1 MKPYDNKHVFL
12 VSNTDVFSP
21 LYLDA
26 LLYKVNIP
34 PESICVVY
42 FKSNTSV
49 VDEPN
54 KIDGIKYISFFDAD
68 KSIFISAKTIT
79 YFSLSTLNSLYV
91 RKVLELDSSIKDKCY
106 MFITDDEVDRWL
118 KCIVQHG
125 YIKPDDKLMISDN
138 DVWVLGQQQLFI
150 TVESTFRNK
159 LNQVLGRENYQIV
172 DSSVVFDT
180 LPTKSAQG
188 LALSVLDDEKN
199 KRNMVLLG
207 TKPNAFEYQDI
218 KKMLHAFVTR
228 GVNKDFKF
236 VVMWPAKQWRKRILL
251 DLYLFYL
258 HKVKKQPIDISI
270 LTSLPPLA
278 YTSMVMSCTHLVLQ
292 PRGGASTARQLMK
305 WGQGK
310 VCVAKGSYNELFFKD
325 AQSIDLVSFAS
336 FSELAENLNEQIDI
350 KGNAFKINAEEQRS
364 LSVLAKLYS

>member
-1 MKPYDNKHVFL
+1 MPNHDIKHVFL
-12 VSNTDVFSP
+12 VSSTDFFSP
-21 LYLDA
+21 LFLDA
-26 LLYKVNIP
+26 LVNKAGVAK
-34 PESICVVY
+34 ESLGVVVFGCNNQY
-42 FKSNTSV
+42 DDSK
-49 VDEPN
+49 
-54 KIDGIKYISFFDAD
+54 KIDGISYFSYENID
-68 KSIFISAKTIT
+68 KSIFINATNVT
-79 YFSLSTLNSLYV
+79 YFSLSSFNSRQV
-91 RKVLELDSSIKDKCY
+91 REVLELDSQMKHKSY
-106 MFITDDEVDRWL
+106 MFITDDEIDRWL
-118 KCIVQHG
+118 LCKSQHG
-125 YIKPDDKLMISDN
+125 RLVPDVKLSMTEN
-138 DVWVLGQQQLFI
+138 DIWVLSQQQCFI
-150 TVESTFRNK
+150 ALDMAFRGK
-159 LNQVLGRENYQIV
+159 LNQALGRENYQIV
-172 DSSVVFDT
+172 DSGVVFDT

-188 LALSVLDDEKN
+188 LTLSVLDDEKN

-218 KKMLHAFVTR
+218 KKMLRAFVTR

-310 VCVAKGSYNELFFKD
+310 VCVAKGSHNELFFKD
-325 AQSIDLVSFAS
+325 AQSIDLVGFAS